1 MSTATFVRSVIASVL
16 TFVYAWRE
24 VSSLQ
29 SQTSLKSFSKEELE
43 HGYSEV

>member
-1 MSTATFVRSVIASVL
+1 MIKTTVVRSVITSVL

-29 SQTSLKSFSKEELE
+29 SQTALKSYSKEELE

>member
-1 MSTATFVRSVIASVL
+1 MNKARIMSAHNGS
-16 TFVYAWRE
+16 FVYAWWE

-29 SQTSLKSFSKEELE
+29 SQTALKSYSKEELE